1 MGVEA
6 VPGCFT
12 GFACNIVNGVV
23 KKLVYLS
30 LAQNWIAPAGYFRD
44 VANIKGYLKGSVFLP
59 ALNNENQS
67 QNAEYAALRTSRFS
81 SVNAAMFVMF
91 DSDSVIY
98 PKQTAWFQA
107 LDSKGALVPLKSSD
121 FYLND
126 YIGLKTLM
134 DANKVQF
141 ETFAGDHLQ
150 FTDKD
155 INDTII
161 PFLLK

>member
-1 MGVEA
+1 MPGKVRNVVTLGGPHMGVDA
-6 VPGCFT
+6 VPHCFE
-12 GFACNIVNGVV
+12 GVACKIVNTVA
-23 KKLVYLS
+23 KKFVYS
-30 LAQNWIAPAGYFRD
+30 EWAQNWIAPAGYFRD

-107 LDSKGALVPLKSSD
+107 LDR
-121 FYLND
+121 
-126 YIGLKTLM
+126 
-134 DANKVQF
+134 
-141 ETFAGDHLQ
+141 
-150 FTDKD
+150 
-155 INDTII
+155 TIA
-161 PFLLK
+161 FNVHS